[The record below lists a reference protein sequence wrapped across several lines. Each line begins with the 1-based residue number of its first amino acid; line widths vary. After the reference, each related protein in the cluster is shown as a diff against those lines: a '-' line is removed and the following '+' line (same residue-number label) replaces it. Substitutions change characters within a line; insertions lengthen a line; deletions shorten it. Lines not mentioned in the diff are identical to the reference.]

1 MNEQSS
7 LISLISNKI
16 KFIDSVT
23 YKELINTQLKLESV
37 DLESLADKFSKFA
50 FVLEKDDEVYYTVLE
65 DKILEFQ
72 NEFIQ
77 SCKKLCSE
85 RVSYNLEL
93 QMKVQNT
100 IVPYYLGRFQI
111 NLSREISFL
120 PLDLRL
126 YIYLILLENEAS
138 AYRQKEILN
147 RIATTLYKA
156 DEQYYGEIA
165 VFLSAWL
172 RYKTNVSLGFE
183 QLPFYELVTIEQKS
197 YISSNV
203 TREKIMNAADLTAD
217 VAGRE
222 FWYGIKAHANLSAI
236 HNVEVAKI
244 TLDLFCT
251 YFEKAFAGVG
261 EIKTLIMDMYKTKYT
276 RNVEKWLKSQGLEG
290 VNIVTRYEPLIATDE
305 KMIIDSTKYIEEK
318 QAEYSRLIIQNHKSY
333 QYEFWNYSKPLVSEE
348 RFVCENAITQ
358 QDSVTYITDLKN
370 VLRKNRVVISALDNY
385 LIDLTTAMMRSNDWD
400 LGALNL
406 TVGLLKDLS
415 VLVWLRSPQQE
426 EDIFNLLDTLEEIVR
441 NDESISKVG
450 EGWPIGIIVE
460 DKKKPV
466 KAIVYS
472 TNLNHPAYIGHQYL
486 RTSLANLSDKEI
498 EEFLAFGRNVQL
510 CYWSRIEKRVGVD
523 RSIKKVR
530 SEFWK
535 TISSERSN
543 FITAENL

>member
-1 MNEQSS
+1 MINEKDSVIV
-7 LISLISNKI
+7 LILNKVKCI
-16 KFIDSVT
+16 ENVT
-23 YKELINTQLKLESV
+23 YKDLVNTQLKLEST
-37 DLESLADKFSKFA
+37 DLESLADKLSNFA
-50 FVLEKDDEVYYTVLE
+50 FVLENDDEVYYTLLE

-85 RVSYNLEL
+85 RVNYNLEL

-126 YIYLILLENEAS
+126 YVYLTLLENEAS

-172 RYKTNVSLGFE
+172 KSKTNASLGFGG
-183 QLPFYELVTIEQKS
+183 LPFSESMKIEQKT

-203 TREKIMNAADLTAD
+203 AREKIMNAADLTAD
-217 VAGRE
+217 IAGRE
-222 FWYGIKAHANLSAI
+222 FWYGIKGHADLKAI
-236 HNVEVAKI
+236 HNIDVAKI

-261 EIKTLIMDMYKTKYT
+261 EIQSLIMEMYKTKYT
-276 RNVEKWLKSQGLEG
+276 KNVEKWLKNQGLDG
-290 VNIVTRYEPLIATDE
+290 VNIVTRYEPLIQADE
-305 KMIIDSTKYIEEK
+305 KMIFDSTKYIEEK

-333 QYEFWNYSKPLVSEE
+333 QYEFWNYSRPLVSEE
-348 RFVCENAITQ
+348 KFVCENAIAQ
-358 QDSVTYITDLKN
+358 QDSVAYIKDLKN
-370 VLRKNRVVISALDNY
+370 LLRKNRVVISSLDKY
-385 LIDLTTAMMRSNDWD
+385 LIDLTTAMMRSKDWD
-400 LGALNL
+400 LGTLNL
-406 TVGLLKDLS
+406 TVGLLKDLG
-415 VLVWLRSPQQE
+415 VLVWLRSPKQE
-426 EDIFNLLDTLEEIVR
+426 EDIFNLLDTLDGVVR

-460 DKKKPV
+460 DKKNPI

-472 TNLNHPAYIGHQYL
+472 TNLHHPFYIGHQYL
-486 RTSLANLSDKEI
+486 RTSLSNLSDKEI

-510 CYWSRIEKRVGVD
+510 SYWSRIEKRVGVD

-535 TISSERSN
+535 TLSSERSN
-543 FITAENL
+543 FIGAE